1 MAKNDKQRISTYQ
14 KINKGLEYFWLVITI
29 AAAIMATFFI
39 VQEGYDEAKW
49 YLLFPLLALAM
60 YVMRRGLRK
69 KFEASLKRALEEQAQ
84 KKKGKP
90 A

>member
-1 MAKNDKQRISTYQ
+1 MNDKQRLSAYQ
-14 KINKGLEYFWLVITI
+14 KINKGLEYFWLVITV
-29 AAAIMATFFI
+29 AAAIMATWFI
-39 VQEGYDEAKW
+39 TQEGYDQGKW

-69 KFEASLKRALEEQAQ
+69 KFEASLKRALEEQQAQ

>member
-1 MAKNDKQRISTYQ
+1 MNDKQRISAYQ

-29 AAAIMATFFI
+29 ASTVMATWFI
-39 VQEGYDEAKW
+39 VQEGYDDAKW

-69 KFEASLKRALEEQAQ
+69 KFEVSLKRALEEQVQ
-84 KKKGKP
+84 KKKGKS